1 MAGLAMIVGLGGS
14 ALFVAGQETATA
26 VVPAVQIRPNH
37 SLGLASTSAR
47 PPAPATSPAPCWAS
61 GNWSG
66 YALSQTSP
74 SGLPCVPASGNTYTS
89 VTGTW
94 TVPAV
99 TGSRTTSSYSAA
111 WAGIDGFTNSN
122 LIQAGTEQDYTRGTA
137 HYAAWWEILPAP
149 ETVIPSITVLPG
161 DSMTVSIAQVSGSQW
176 SITVT
181 DNGQPGHAAQPAFTT
196 TQTYSGAGTSAEWIM
211 EAPQVNGRV
220 ATLAHYGST
229 VFDHGTA
236 NAVSP
241 RLAAGT
247 GGELVQG
254 SFFRS
259 QVLSVPSGPDTG
271 APAGDGFAVA
281 YGSVAPP
288 APTS

>member
-1 MAGLAMIVGLGGS
+1 MAGVALVVGLGGS
-14 ALFVAGQETATA
+14 TLFVAGQQTATA
-26 VVPAVQIRPNH
+26 VAPVVQMRPNH
-37 SLGLASTSAR
+37 SLGQASTSAR
-47 PPAPATSPAPCWAS
+47 PSASTPSSAPCWAS

-66 YALSQTSP
+66 YAVSQTTP
-74 SGLPCVPASGNTYTS
+74 PGLPCVPASGNTYTS

-94 TVPAV
+94 TVPTV

-122 LIQAGTEQDYTRGTA
+122 LIQAGTEQDYVRGSA

-149 ETVIPSITVLPG
+149 ETVIPSISVLPG
-161 DSMTVSIAQVSGSQW
+161 DSITVSISKISGSQW
-176 SITVT
+176 SIAVT
-181 DNGQPGHAAQPAFTT
+181 DNGKPGHAAQPAFTT
-196 TQTYSGAGTSAEWIM
+196 TQMYSGAGTSAEWIM

-220 ATLAHYGST
+220 ATLAHYGSSI
-229 VFDHGTA
+229 FDQGTA
-236 NAVSP
+236 DAVSP
-241 RLAAGT
+241 GLAAGT

-259 QVLSVPSGPDTG
+259 QVVSVPSGPDTG

-281 YGSVAPP
+281 YGSVVPP
-288 APTS
+288 APNS